1 MTRLAEI
8 IAECRDGQ
16 KKVLVFSQFIRVL
29 ELCSTIVG
37 NEALV
42 LHGDVPLGKR
52 PEVVKE
58 FQEADGF
65 AALVMQIEV
74 GGVGLNL
81 QAATVVILM
90 EPQLKP
96 STEQQAV
103 ARAHRMGQTHP
114 VIVYRLIAAN
124 SIDEHVVQLSGFK
137 AELFNQ
143 LARRSAL
150 AEAASELPAGTRDVA
165 EGELLEWARQRYNL

>member
-1 MTRLAEI
+1 M
-8 IAECRDGQ
+8 
-16 KKVLVFSQFIRVL
+16 
-29 ELCSTIVG
+29 
-37 NEALV
+37 
-42 LHGDVPLGKR
+42 
-52 PEVVKE
+52 KE
-58 FQEADGF
+58 FLEADGF

-81 QAATVVILM
+81 QAATVVVLM

-96 STEQQAV
+96 TTEQQAV

-124 SIDEHVVQLSGFK
+124 SIDEHVVK

-143 LARRSAL
+143 LARRSTL
-150 AEAASELPAGTRDVA
+150 AEEASELPAGARDVT
-165 EGELLEWARQRYNL
+165 EGELLEWARQRYIL